1 MIMTDAPDIRSY
13 SLVEFFAR
21 NYKVP
26 RYQRNYSWGE
36 EQVTQLLKDLFDFNE
51 SSDPF
56 YLLGDVIAANCQDRD
71 FDFDLIDGQ
80 QRATTL
86 VILFAVLYK
95 DLKAGNATDDDLQEL
110 FNALKKQG
118 QLRLKMSGDASEI
131 VLNYLN
137 GTNVSELDKSTPSR
151 ENVVSAL
158 EVIIKAL
165 GEQFEADK
173 FDNLL
178 RFTNRLLS
186 MVYLGSLTLASM
198 DQATEFFE
206 RVNNRGVKLTSAEL
220 LKNRLLQNIV
230 GDAEYD
236 WAADKWDNAEK
247 GLMNKS
253 KIGSLE
259 YLLRQMR
266 QADLGQKVQDKELF
280 KKMEPLVKDEES
292 CLRLID
298 ELSTKQQALL
308 QILEN
313 KTPQGG
319 PDPYPEGTDFFGFT
333 QAIGVKLAGSHLSP
347 EAYLHLSKRLAARSI
362 LSLLASER
370 SQSFEKQTP
379 GWSQSIKG
387 LGASAETSDVD
398 ACLNFQEEDMKQLF
412 AVAWQMFKDL
422 KYNGTPGQSKR
433 IRYILAKANH
443 LVNEIAPEQ
452 NYSLKDFLTTSKKS
466 KRALLPGFDIDHI
479 YAQAPNVGME
489 YLHNIGNLTL
499 LHSTDNS
506 GAGADE
512 PIDKKVIYGHSK
524 AYLTKAL
531 TNFDQTPRVENVIA
545 QYRCATI
552 DDDETWS
559 SDKFEARALMYWNLV
574 SGSLIADL
582 GFDFKLDP
590 KFD

>member
-1 MIMTDAPDIRSY
+1 MTEAPDIRSY
-13 SLVEFFAR
+13 SLLEFFAR

-36 EQVTQLLKDLFDFNE
+36 DQVTQLLNDLFEFNN
-51 SSDPF
+51 SNDPF
-56 YLLGDVIAANCQDRD
+56 YLLGDVIAANCQDKD

-95 DLKAGNATDDDLQEL
+95 NLKAADASDDDLQEL

-131 VLNYLN
+131 VLGYIN
-137 GTNVSELDKSTPSR
+137 GASVSDLDKSTPSR

-158 EVIIKAL
+158 EVIIKSL
-165 GEQFEADK
+165 NEQFEGDMI
-173 FDNLL
+173 DGLL
-178 RFTNRLLS
+178 KFTNRLLAK
-186 MVYLGSLTLASM
+186 VYLGRLTLDSM

-230 GDAEYD
+230 GDNEYE
-236 WAADKWDNAEK
+236 WAADKWDGAEK

-298 ELSTKQQALL
+298 EISTKQQALL

-319 PDPYPEGTDFFGFT
+319 PDPFPEGTDFFGFT

-347 EAYLHLSKRLAARSI
+347 ETYLHLSKRLAARSV

-379 GWSQSIKG
+379 GWSQAIKG
-387 LGASAETSDVD
+387 LGASAEANEVD
-398 ACLNFQEEDMKQLF
+398 ECLNFQEEEMRQLF

-433 IRYILAKANH
+433 IRYILAKSNH
-443 LVNEIAPEQ
+443 LLNEIAPEH

-479 YAQAPNVGME
+479 YAQAPNEGMQF
-489 YLHNIGNLTL
+489 LHSIGNLTL

-512 PIDKKVIYGHSK
+512 PVDKKVIYGHSK

-531 TNFDQTPRVENVIA
+531 TSFDQTPKVENVIS
-545 QYRCATI
+545 QYRVATI
-552 DDDETWS
+552 DEDKIWAG
-559 SDKFEARALMYWNLV
+559 SDFEARAMMYWSLV
-574 SGSLIADL
+574 SASLTKDL
-582 GFDFKLDP
+582 GFDFKLDL

>member
-1 MIMTDAPDIRSY
+1 MTDAPDIRSY
-13 SLVEFFAR
+13 SLLEFFAR

-36 EQVTQLLKDLFDFNE
+36 EQVTQLLKDLFEFND
-51 SSDPF
+51 SNDPF
-56 YLLGDVIAANCQDRD
+56 YLLGDVIAANCQDKD

-95 DLKAGNATDDDLQEL
+95 NLKAGEASDDDLQEL

-118 QLRLKMSGDASEI
+118 NLRLKMSGEASEI
-131 VLNYLN
+131 VLSYIN
-137 GTNVSELDKSTPSR
+137 GANVSDLDKSTPSR

-165 GEQFEADK
+165 KEQFEVES
-173 FDNLL
+173 FDGQLK
-178 RFTNRLLS
+178 FTNRLLS
-186 MVYLGSLTLASM
+186 KVYLGRLTLASM

-236 WAADKWDNAEK
+236 WAADKWDSAEK

-298 ELSTKQQALL
+298 EISTKQQALL
-308 QILEN
+308 QILDN

-319 PDPYPEGTDFFGFT
+319 PDPFPEGTDFFGFT

-347 EAYLHLSKRLAARSI
+347 DAYLHLSKRLAARSI

-387 LGASAETSDVD
+387 LGASAGVAEVD
-398 ACLNFQEEDMKQLF
+398 SCLNFQEEEIRQLF

-422 KYNGTPGQSKR
+422 KYNGTPGQIKR

-443 LVNEIAPEQ
+443 LVNEIAPEH

-479 YAQAPNVGME
+479 YAQSPNEGMQH
-489 YLHNIGNLTL
+489 LHNIGNLTL

-512 PIDKKVIYGHSK
+512 PVDKKVVYGHSK

-531 TNFDQTPRVENVIA
+531 TKFDQTPKVENVIA
-545 QYRCATI
+545 QYRVAAI
-552 DDDETWS
+552 DDNVTW
-559 SDKFEARALMYWNLV
+559 DTEAFEARASMYWGLV
-574 SGSLIADL
+574 STSLIQDL
-582 GFDFKLDP
+582 GFDFNLDL